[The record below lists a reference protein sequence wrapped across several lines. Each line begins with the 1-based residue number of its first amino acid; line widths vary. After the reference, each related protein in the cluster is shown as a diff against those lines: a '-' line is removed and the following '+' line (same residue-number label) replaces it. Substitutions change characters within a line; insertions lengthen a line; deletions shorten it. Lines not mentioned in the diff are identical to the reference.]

1 MKIKGLRWW
10 IISLICVA
18 TIINYIDRSALAIM
32 WPDIQAELGLTKDDY
47 AWVINIFMFAYA
59 IGKLISGRIYDIVG
73 TKIGF
78 ILSIFFWSLAALL
91 HAFARGV
98 TSLGLF
104 RGLLGVSEAGPWPGV
119 VKSNAEWFP
128 INERAV
134 AQGIF
139 NSGAAIGSIIAAPAV
154 AEMTAGFGWKTTFI
168 IIGVMG
174 FLWIIPWMLIN
185 QNKAKNHPWITDAE
199 LNLIETGQEEKQI
212 VEEETLSIGKILS
225 YKESLGV
232 ILSQFFLEPIWW
244 LFVFW
249 MPIYLFEQYGF
260 NVKEIGYYAWIPYV
274 GAAFGSLAGGF
285 YVKKLIL
292 TMGVDIAR
300 KRVIFIGNSIIFVSI
315 MTAIFFADTPEKFVS
330 IVFITL
336 FGFQFSISNLQI
348 IPSDLLGGKS
358 VGTLAGLAGGL
369 GAISVIIMNFLVPVI
384 TKTSYTPAFVIL
396 AVLAPLSFFALHFLC
411 EKIKPLNNTFK

>member
-1 MKIKGLRWW
+1 
-10 IISLICVA
+10 
-18 TIINYIDRSALAIM
+18 
-32 WPDIQAELGLTKDDY
+32 
-47 AWVINIFMFAYA
+47 
-59 IGKLISGRIYDIVG
+59 
-73 TKIGF
+73 
-78 ILSIFFWSLAALL
+78 
-91 HAFARGV
+91 
-98 TSLGLF
+98 
-104 RGLLGVSEAGPWPGV
+104 
-119 VKSNAEWFP
+119 
-128 INERAV
+128 
-134 AQGIF
+134 
-139 NSGAAIGSIIAAPAV
+139 
-154 AEMTAGFGWKTTFI
+154 
-168 IIGVMG
+168 
-174 FLWIIPWMLIN
+174 MLIN

-199 LNLIETGQEEKQI
+199 LILIETGQEEKQI

-292 TMGVDIAR
+292 TMGVDKAR

-330 IVFITL
+330 IVCITL

-384 TKTSYTPAFVIL
+384 TETSNTPAFVIL

-411 EKIKPLNNTFK
+411 ENIKPLNNTFK